1 MTHGPGLPQ
10 PDALTAADCETDK
23 GCWLQKNLGLWE
35 EENLPEKL
43 HS

>member
-1 MTHGPGLPQ
+1 M
-10 PDALTAADCETDK
+10 TAADHETDK
-23 GCWLQKNLGLWE
+23 SIRAARVQKNLDLWE